1 MEKCSLPPTGL
12 KYMSDSAEQILS
24 LRFNVPNAVTAVRIV
39 LAVVIAMLLI
49 QADVTGIM
57 WAGILL
63 VVAWATD
70 GLDGFLARRL
80 GQSTLA
86 GALLDLVADR
96 MIMTPTLILS
106 IAGGLWQRTTS
117 LMPFNP
123 YPYAVIVIA
132 ADITV
137 LAGIFTFMWKRRNRA
152 IDFPPPTQIARITY
166 SVQMPTLVVGV
177 LCIGQ
182 DTLLAALMY
191 LTIIFTLLASYSY
204 LKKGG
209 YVFTC

>member
-1 MEKCSLPPTGL
+1 MN
-12 KYMSDSAEQILS
+12 DSAEQVLS
-24 LRFNVPNAVTAVRIV
+24 LRFNIPNAITTLRIV
-39 LAVVIAMLLI
+39 LAVVIGTLLI
-49 QADVTGIM
+49 QAEVTGIV

-86 GALLDLVADR
+86 GALFDLVADR
-96 MIMTPTLILS
+96 ILMTPILILS
-106 IAGGLWQRTTS
+106 IAGGLWQRTAGF
-117 LMPFNP
+117 MPFNP

-132 ADITV
+132 SDITMLV
-137 LAGIFTFMWKRRNRA
+137 GILTFVWKRRNRA
-152 IDFPPPTQIARITY
+152 VDFPTPTQIARITY

-177 LCIGQ
+177 LGIGP
-182 DTLLAALMY
+182 DILLAALMY

-204 LKKGG
+204 LKKGS
-209 YVFTC
+209 YVFTD

>member
-1 MEKCSLPPTGL
+1 
-12 KYMSDSAEQILS
+12 MSDSIEQVLS
-24 LRFNVPNAVTAVRIV
+24 WRFNIPNAVTSARVI

-49 QADVTGIM
+49 QADTTGIR

-86 GALLDLVADR
+86 GALFDLVADR
-96 MIMTPTLILS
+96 VLMTPTLVLS
-106 IAGGLWQRTTS
+106 IAGGLWQRTAG

-123 YPYAVIVIA
+123 YPYAVIVII

-137 LAGIFTFMWKRRNRA
+137 LAGVFTFMWKQRNRA
-152 IDFPPPTQIARITY
+152 MEFPSPTQIARVTY
-166 SVQMPTLVVGV
+166 SVQMSTLVVGV
-177 LCIGQ
+177 LGIGPK
-182 DTLLAALMY
+182 LLLGVLMY
-191 LTIIFTLLASYSY
+191 LAIIFTLLAFYSY
-204 LKKGG
+204 MKKGS
-209 YVFTC
+209 YVFTD

>member
-1 MEKCSLPPTGL
+1 
-12 KYMSDSAEQILS
+12 MSVPLSEMNNSAEQSLS
-24 LRFNVPNAVTAVRIV
+24 LRFNVPNTVTAVRLV
-39 LAVVIAMLLI
+39 LAVVIAWILIQGGAAEMLL
-49 QADVTGIM
+49 
-57 WAGILL
+57 AGILL
-63 VVAWATD
+63 IAAWATD
-70 GLDGFLARRL
+70 GLDGILARRL

-86 GALLDLVADR
+86 GALFDLVADR
-96 MIMTPTLILS
+96 LLMTPILILS
-106 IAGGLWQRTTS
+106 IAGGLWQRTAS

-177 LCIGQ
+177 LGIGP
-182 DTLLAALMY
+182 DILLAALMY
-191 LTIIFTLLASYSY
+191 LTIIFTLIASYSY

>member
-1 MEKCSLPPTGL
+1 
-12 KYMSDSAEQILS
+12 MSDSTEQVLS
-24 LRFNVPNAVTAVRIV
+24 LRFNVSNAVTAVRIV
-39 LAVVIAMLLI
+39 LAMVIAMLLI

-63 VVAWATD
+63 IVAGTTD

-80 GQSTLA
+80 RQSTLA
-86 GALLDLVADR
+86 GALFDLVADR

-106 IAGGLWQRTTS
+106 IAGGLWQRTAS

-166 SVQMPTLVVGV
+166 SVQMTTLVAGV
-177 LCIGQ
+177 LGIGP
-182 DTLLAALMY
+182 DTLIAALMY
-191 LTIIFTLLASYSY
+191 LAIIFTLIASYSY